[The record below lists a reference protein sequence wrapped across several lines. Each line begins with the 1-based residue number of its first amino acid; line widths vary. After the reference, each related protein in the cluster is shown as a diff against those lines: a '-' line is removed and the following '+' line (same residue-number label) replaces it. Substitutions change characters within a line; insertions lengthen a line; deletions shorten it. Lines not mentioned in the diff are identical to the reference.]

1 MKEKDDSYYKAKKS
15 PKRDQSQKYSSED
28 NHADDFMLVNDNK
41 ELKGSEIENSQ
52 KILSSQSMCNQFM
65 TVLQLVIQTQQK
77 KNYHYMIGVATILMV
92 STFATVLMA
101 VSPLMDILNLQI
113 AQKTMSDIDILI
125 TASPVKGTT
134 YVDLNQSPYMN
145 DPFAITDTQI
155 NPFEAQGDTESS
167 LTENL
172 SGLKLM
178 NTPNI
183 RQQIM
188 DHVGDEI
195 EAVTGRWTF
204 FSKLVNPES
213 IELETSAKTFA
224 VDQAYELK
232 SGIGRLFDSKKLLGR
247 RETFISK
254 ENARQLQLDIGQD
267 VVMRYDIALL
277 LNTIQIMSGEILP
290 SIFVKGAT

>member
-1 MKEKDDSYYKAKKS
+1 
-15 PKRDQSQKYSSED
+15 
-28 NHADDFMLVNDNK
+28 
-41 ELKGSEIENSQ
+41 
-52 KILSSQSMCNQFM
+52 
-65 TVLQLVIQTQQK
+65 
-77 KNYHYMIGVATILMV
+77 
-92 STFATVLMA
+92 
-101 VSPLMDILNLQI
+101 
-113 AQKTMSDIDILI
+113 
-125 TASPVKGTT
+125 
-134 YVDLNQSPYMN
+134 
-145 DPFAITDTQI
+145 
-155 NPFEAQGDTESS
+155 
-167 LTENL
+167 
-172 SGLKLM
+172 
-178 NTPNI
+178 
-183 RQQIM
+183 M

-204 FSKLVNPES
+204 FSKLVNSES

-267 VVMRYDIALL
+267 VVMRYDVALL